1 MSTRGSAA
9 YETVSV
15 AIDVIRFLKSRYNY
29 RKLSSMLGIP
39 QSTLSRYVRGETVPS
54 PKHVRR
60 ILDWAESH
68 LKPEQLVREYVNGED
83 LVELATIAAEPMLVR
98 LLAGSAFETF
108 SGRRILGVLSMDQ
121 LVLPI
126 ATAFSLLTGTKLYQL
141 SERPHW
147 GREKSIPI
155 VFRQGGEPYSGSG
168 CLWCPSSIGEVGEGV
183 LLMTLAVTQP
193 SPLTEVLKT
202 LEEKRVHVTG
212 IFTLVAKRR
221 VWNSL
226 RVPVACKKHAVLE
239 LS

>member
-15 AIDVIRFLKSRYNY
+15 AIDVVRFLKNRYNY

-54 PKHVRR
+54 PKHVRK
-60 ILDWAESH
+60 ILAWAERH
-68 LKPEQLVREYVNGED
+68 LKPEELVREFVNGED
-83 LVELATIAAEPMLVR
+83 LVELTTIAAEPMLVR

-126 ATAFSLLTGTKLYQL
+126 ATAFSLLTGIKLYQL

-147 GREKSIPI
+147 GREKSVPI
-155 VFRQGGEPYSGSG
+155 VFQQGSEPYSG

-183 LLMTLAVTQP
+183 LLMTLAVTHP
-193 SPLTEVLKT
+193 SPLSEVLKT
-202 LEEKRVHVTG
+202 LEERRVHVTG
-212 IFTLVAKRR
+212 IYALVAKRR

-239 LS
+239 LA

>member
-15 AIDVIRFLKSRYNY
+15 AIDVVRFLKNRYNY

-54 PKHVRR
+54 PKHVRK
-60 ILDWAESH
+60 ILAWAERH
-68 LKPEQLVREYVNGED
+68 LKPEELVREFVNGED
-83 LVELATIAAEPMLVR
+83 LVELTTIAAEPMLVR

-147 GREKSIPI
+147 GREKSVPI
-155 VFRQGGEPYSGSG
+155 VFQQGSEHYSG

-183 LLMTLAVTQP
+183 LLMTLAVTHP
-193 SPLTEVLKT
+193 SPLSEVLKT
-202 LEEKRVHVTG
+202 LEERRVHVTG
-212 IFTLVAKRR
+212 IYALVAKRR

-239 LS
+239 LA

>member
-1 MSTRGSAA
+1 MPTRGSAA

-15 AIDVIRFLKSRYNY
+15 AIDVVRFLKNRYNY

-54 PKHVRR
+54 PKHVRK
-60 ILDWAESH
+60 ILAWAERH
-68 LKPEQLVREYVNGED
+68 LKPEELVREFVNGED
-83 LVELATIAAEPMLVR
+83 LVELTTIAAEPMLVR

-147 GREKSIPI
+147 GREKSVPI
-155 VFRQGGEPYSGSG
+155 VFQQGSEPYSG

-183 LLMTLAVTQP
+183 LLMTLAVTHP
-193 SPLTEVLKT
+193 SPLSEVLKT
-202 LEEKRVHVTG
+202 LEERRVHVTG
-212 IFTLVAKRR
+212 IYALVAKRR

-226 RVPVACKKHAVLE
+226 RVPVACKRHAVLE
-239 LS
+239 LA

>member
-15 AIDVIRFLKSRYNY
+15 AIDVVRFLKNRYNY

-54 PKHVRR
+54 PKHVRK
-60 ILDWAESH
+60 ILAWAERH
-68 LKPEQLVREYVNGED
+68 LKPEELVREYVNGED
-83 LVELATIAAEPMLVR
+83 LVELTTIAAEPMLVR

-147 GREKSIPI
+147 GREKSVPI
-155 VFRQGGEPYSGSG
+155 VFQQGSEPYSG

-183 LLMTLAVTQP
+183 LLMTLAVTHP
-193 SPLTEVLKT
+193 SPLSEVLKT
-202 LEEKRVHVTG
+202 LEERRVHVTG
-212 IFTLVAKRR
+212 IYALVAKRR

-239 LS
+239 LA

>member
-1 MSTRGSAA
+1 MPTRGSAA

-15 AIDVIRFLKSRYNY
+15 AIDVVRFLKNRYNY

-54 PKHVRR
+54 PKHVRK
-60 ILDWAESH
+60 ILAWAERH
-68 LKPEQLVREYVNGED
+68 LKPEELVREFVNGED
-83 LVELATIAAEPMLVR
+83 LVELTTIAAEPMLVR

-147 GREKSIPI
+147 GREKSVPI
-155 VFRQGGEPYSGSG
+155 VFQQGSEPYSG

-183 LLMTLAVTQP
+183 LLMTLAVTHP
-193 SPLTEVLKT
+193 SPLSEVLKT
-202 LEEKRVHVTG
+202 LEERRVHVTG
-212 IFTLVAKRR
+212 IYALVAKRR

-239 LS
+239 LA

>member
-15 AIDVIRFLKSRYNY
+15 AIDVVRFLKNRYNY

-54 PKHVRR
+54 PKHVRK
-60 ILDWAESH
+60 ILAWAERH
-68 LKPEQLVREYVNGED
+68 LKPEELVREFVNGED
-83 LVELATIAAEPMLVR
+83 LVELTTIAAEPMLVR

-147 GREKSIPI
+147 GREKSVPI
-155 VFRQGGEPYSGSG
+155 VFQQGSEPYSG

-183 LLMTLAVTQP
+183 LLMTLAVTHP
-193 SPLTEVLKT
+193 SPLSEVLKT
-202 LEEKRVHVTG
+202 LEERRVHVTG
-212 IFTLVAKRR
+212 IYALVAKRR

-239 LS
+239 LA